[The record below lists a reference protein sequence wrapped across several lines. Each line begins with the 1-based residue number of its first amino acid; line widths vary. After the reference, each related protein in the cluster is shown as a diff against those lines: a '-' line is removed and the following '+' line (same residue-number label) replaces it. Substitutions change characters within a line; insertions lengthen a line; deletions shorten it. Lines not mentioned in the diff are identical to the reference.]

1 MKELESYKWRYAT
14 KKFDPKRKVSNYNI
28 DVIKKAISLAPSSY
42 GLQLFK
48 VLIIENQKIKNRLRK
63 VSYNQSQ
70 ISDASHIFVF
80 CNSTK
85 IVEKDIDIYV
95 ENTSV
100 IQEKKITEIQGY
112 GDFLKKSLLKK
123 DHREITIW
131 TTNQVYIALSY
142 LMTICASMKLD
153 TCPIEGFESEKYN
166 TILNL
171 SQTNFSSSVVA
182 AVGYRSEEDKSQHD
196 KKVRKSF
203 DQLFETI

>member
-1 MKELESYKWRYAT
+1 MNELDSYKWRYAT
-14 KKFDPKRKVSNYNI
+14 KKFDPFKKVSKTKI
-28 DVIKKAISLAPSSY
+28 EVIKKAISLAPSSY

-48 VLIIENQKIKNRLRK
+48 VLIIENQAIKDKLRK

-80 CNSTK
+80 CNSIK
-85 IVEKDIDIYV
+85 IIENDIDIYLK
-95 ENTSV
+95 NKSL
-100 IQEKKITEIQGY
+100 IQEKKISEIQGY
-112 GDFLKKSLLKK
+112 GDFLKKNLLNK
-123 DHREITIW
+123 DQKDITIW
-131 TTNQVYIALSY
+131 TSNQVYIALSY

-166 TILNL
+166 SILNL
-171 SQTNFSSSVVA
+171 NETNFSSSVVA
-182 AVGYRSEEDKSQHD
+182 AVGYRSKDDLSQHD

>member
-1 MKELESYKWRYAT
+1 MEVCT
-14 KKFDPKRKVSNYNI
+14 KKFDPKRRVSNSNI

-48 VLIIENQKIKNRLRK
+48 VLIIENQKVKNRLRK

-100 IQEKKITEIQGY
+100 IQEKKLAK
-112 GDFLKKSLLKK
+112 F
-123 DHREITIW
+123 
-131 TTNQVYIALSY
+131 
-142 LMTICASMKLD
+142 
-153 TCPIEGFESEKYN
+153 
-166 TILNL
+166 
-171 SQTNFSSSVVA
+171 
-182 AVGYRSEEDKSQHD
+182 
-196 KKVRKSF
+196 KVMVIF
-203 DQLFETI
+203 